1 MTPQVKKILSFYES
15 ENPGVVSNLARILN
29 HGYLGGTGKMVILPV
44 DQGFEHGPVMSFT
57 PNKSNNADSKNQN
70 EETNPDF
77 NPYDPCY
84 HFKLA
89 LASGCNAYAAPLGF
103 LQAGARQFAG
113 ELPLILK
120 MNNSD
125 SLYKDASAPIPALTA
140 SVESA
145 LELGCVAVGFTIY
158 PGSAERKQMYEEI
171 AQVSEYARK
180 YGLAVVVWSYPRG
193 EGVSKKGETALDV
206 IAYSAHIAAQLGAH
220 VIKVKPPSN
229 YIESEKAKEL
239 IQEEDINIDLL
250 SDRVRYV
257 LKSTFNQ
264 KRIVIFSG
272 GPAKEREMFLEE
284 IRELAK
290 GGSFGSIVGRNAF
303 KRPFNSA
310 VSLLRE
316 IMDIYKVS

>member
-15 ENPGVVSNLARILN
+15 ENPGIINNLARILN
-29 HGYLGGTGKMVILPV
+29 HGYLSGTGKMVILPV
-44 DQGFEHGPVMSFT
+44 DQGFEHGPVLSFT
-57 PNKSNNADSKNQN
+57 PNKSEGADSKNS
-70 EETNPDF
+70 PDGA
-77 NPYDPCY
+77 NPYDPSY

-103 LQAGARQFAG
+103 LRGGAREFAG

-120 MNNSD
+120 VNNSD
-125 SLYKDASAPIPALTA
+125 SLYKDPEAPIPALTA

-171 AQVSEYARK
+171 AQVSEYARR
-180 YGLAVVVWSYPRG
+180 YGLAVVIWSYPRG

-206 IAYSAHIAAQLGAH
+206 VAYSAHIAAQLGAH
-220 VIKVKPPSN
+220 IIKVKPPSD
-229 YIESEKAKEL
+229 YIENEKAKEL
-239 IQEEDINIDLL
+239 IQAENMNVNQL

-257 LKSTFNQ
+257 LKSAFNN

-272 GPAKEREMFLEE
+272 GPAKERKMFLEE

-303 KRPFNSA
+303 KRPFDSA
-310 VSLLRE
+310 VSLMKE
-316 IMDIYKVS
+316 VMDIYKGV

>member
-15 ENPGVVSNLARILN
+15 ENPGVINNLARLLN
-29 HGYLGGTGKMVILPV
+29 HGYLSGTGKVVILPV
-44 DQGFEHGPVMSFT
+44 DQGFEHGPVLSFT
-57 PNKSNNADSKNQN
+57 PNKSEGADSKNSH
-70 EETNPDF
+70 EETNP
-77 NPYDPCY
+77 YDPSY

-103 LQAGARQFAG
+103 LRGGAREFAG

-120 MNNSD
+120 VNNSD
-125 SLYKDASAPIPALTA
+125 SLYKDAEAPIPALTS

-171 AQVSEYARK
+171 AQVSEYARR
-180 YGLAVVVWSYPRG
+180 YGLAVVIWSYPRG

-206 IAYSAHIAAQLGAH
+206 VAYAAHIAAQLGAH
-220 VIKVKPPSN
+220 IIKVKPPSS
-229 YIESEKAKEL
+229 YIEDEKAKEL
-239 IQEEDINIDLL
+239 IQAEDMNINKL
-250 SDRVRYV
+250 SDRVSYI
-257 LKSTFNQ
+257 LKSAFNK

-272 GPAKEREMFLEE
+272 GPAKERKMFLEE

-310 VSLLRE
+310 VSLMKE
-316 IMDIYKVS
+316 VMDIYKDV